1 MSISD
6 PEVMNRIK
14 LEANLCNTPLSG
26 SESGEKQKEL
36 WNQLTP
42 LQYKQFELHW
52 GQVEHAL
59 LMTDSKRTNF

>member
-14 LEANLCNTPLSG
+14 LEANLCNTPPG
-26 SESGEKQKEL
+26 GEKQKEL